1 MRVLK
6 VAGFGVLGLFVGFVL
21 TVVLGLL
28 LIPGHGGDSG
38 GREMFVFFGLGPLGG
53 LIGIIAGMV
62 IGVMRGRSPPA

>member
-1 MRVLK
+1 MRVFK
-6 VAGFGVLGLFVGFVL
+6 VIGFAVLGLIAGFVL

-53 LIGIIAGMV
+53 LIGAIAGAV
-62 IGVMRGRSPPA
+62 VAIMRKPKPPT